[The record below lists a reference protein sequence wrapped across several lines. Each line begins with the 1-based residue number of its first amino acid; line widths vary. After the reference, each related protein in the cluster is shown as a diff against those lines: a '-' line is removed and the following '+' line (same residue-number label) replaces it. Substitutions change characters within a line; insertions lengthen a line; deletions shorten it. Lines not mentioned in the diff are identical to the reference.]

1 MQVIQTLGTEKARPA
16 IAPQVITSFRSVGSL
31 LYETKRKTTFPL
43 QSFEGPGKLFLMV
56 VFLDLL
62 HTSTRSL
69 GYISLRE
76 NLLKISFSARELGI
90 HDLGVVYT
98 VSELSR
104 VKACIPEVLF
114 AVKTVC
120 KFLLEL

>member
-16 IAPQVITSFRSVGSL
+16 IAPQVITSGFRSVGSL

-43 QSFEGPGKLFLMV
+43 QSFEGPEKLFLMA

-76 NLLKISFSARELGI
+76 NL
-90 HDLGVVYT
+90 
-98 VSELSR
+98 
-104 VKACIPEVLF
+104 
-114 AVKTVC
+114 
-120 KFLLEL
+120 